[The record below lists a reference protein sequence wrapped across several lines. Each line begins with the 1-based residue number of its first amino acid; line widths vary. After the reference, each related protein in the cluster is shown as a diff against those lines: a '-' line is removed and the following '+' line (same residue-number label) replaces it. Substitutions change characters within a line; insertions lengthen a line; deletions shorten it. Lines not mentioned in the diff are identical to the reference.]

1 MFTIIVTVMLAVLV
15 LALALYGHVAGRA
28 GRYAGLGSGLA
39 MVPSIAQL
47 PILQACSPASHSYCQ
62 RGHVPAVRSAMS
74 SVKGP
79 RPPPWTGHR
88 PMRPGIAFK
97 ADRITREQTMPVRR
111 AAWDDERSGIESLFY
126 DTLSV

>member
-1 MFTIIVTVMLAVLV
+1 MFTIIVIAMLAVLV
-15 LALALYGHVAGRA
+15 LALALYGHVASHA

-47 PILQACSPASHSYCQ
+47 PMLQACSPASHSYYQ
-62 RGHVPAVRSAMS
+62 RNHAPVARSAMGT
-74 SVKGP
+74 VKGP

-97 ADRITREQTMPVRR
+97 ADRITREQAMQY
-111 AAWDDERSGIESLFY
+111 AALYGM
-126 DTLSV
+126 TN